1 MAMTDLTPASR
12 PFLAFDLDDTDREQ
26 AGLNGHTIEQLSDY
40 LDSGRTPA
48 DPSINDSPDCEIALR
63 GLERLRRAQQVLLDR
78 DLERESLRDDGWVAS
93 ILNNIT
99 LEAHAGREIP
109 LTHPSPTAR
118 LVVTE
123 GAVRGILRETGDRMQ
138 NVFVGRC
145 VLVGDITEPG
155 ASIAIRVDVTVF
167 PDENIPRLAE
177 QLRQAMFASLG
188 KYTELIVSA
197 IDITVSDLQALPDAS
212 AQEKE
217 H

>member
-1 MAMTDLTPASR
+1 MTDLTPASR
-12 PFLAFDLDDTDREQ
+12 DFLAFDLDDTEREQ
-26 AGLNGHTIEQLSDY
+26 AGLNGHTIEELSDY
-40 LDSGRTPA
+40 LDQGRVPA
-48 DPSINDSPDCEIALR
+48 DPSIDDSPDCEIALR

-78 DLERESLRDDGWVAS
+78 DLERQSQRDDGWVSS

-145 VLVGDITEPG
+145 VLVGDVSVPG
-155 ASIAIRVDVTVF
+155 TLIAIRVDVTVF
-167 PDENIPRLAE
+167 PGKNIPLLAE
-177 QLRQAMFASLG
+177 QLRHAMFAAVG
-188 KYTELIVSA
+188 KYTELVVSV
-197 IDITVSDLQALPDAS
+197 IDITVSDLQALPDTS

-217 H
+217 Y

>member
-1 MAMTDLTPASR
+1 MTDLTPASR
-12 PFLAFDLDDTDREQ
+12 PFLAFDLNDTDREQ

-48 DPSINDSPDCEIALR
+48 DPSIDDSPDCEIALR

-78 DLERESLRDDGWVAS
+78 DLERASLRDDDWVAS

-145 VLVGDITEPG
+145 VLVGDITVPG

-167 PDENIPRLAE
+167 PGENIPRLAE
-177 QLRQAMFASLG
+177 QLRHAMFASLG